1 MRCFLQYGQ
10 GCISRIRVIH
20 LWPPHGKKTGK
31 KSGQHTICSETPFSK
46 NSYYI
51 ETSQLIW
58 VANQLTGF
66 YMMRVFTARCFRT
79 DYSFAIDESFFFRR
93 DLILRVTKVFFRL
106 NLIWQII
113 SFIWRISGKTSKSAN
128 ISSRK
133 YISPK
138 LEPRTVIK
146 NVIIA
151 LSIHWTW

>member
-1 MRCFLQYGQ
+1 
-10 GCISRIRVIH
+10 
-20 LWPPHGKKTGK
+20 
-31 KSGQHTICSETPFSK
+31 
-46 NSYYI
+46 
-51 ETSQLIW
+51 
-58 VANQLTGF
+58 
-66 YMMRVFTARCFRT
+66 MMRVFTARGFRT
-79 DYSFAIDESFFFRR
+79 DYSFAIDESHFFRR

-151 LSIHWTW
+151 LSIHCTW